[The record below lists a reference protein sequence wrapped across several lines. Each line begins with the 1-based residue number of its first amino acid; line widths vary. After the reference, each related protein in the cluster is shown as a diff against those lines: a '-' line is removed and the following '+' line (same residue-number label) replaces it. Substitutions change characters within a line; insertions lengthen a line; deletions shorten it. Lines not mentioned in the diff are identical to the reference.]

1 MSLSKLSKSIIKLSG
16 PDTTSFLNGLV
27 TTRFLPNIIKKNQ
40 HTISDVDI
48 RHAHLN
54 DILDLKKDWGIMHE
68 DLYDPENHI
77 MIRRDGVSSMF
88 LNAKG
93 RVLTDCFIYPFRTPQ
108 QDPQFMIEVESSIT
122 SKLMF
127 MLNMYKL
134 GAKVNFEETSLKS
147 YYVYHDSMEFD
158 EYLEELQAKY
168 CYTFNPKDA
177 EKHSDQMVEDEVLV
191 NKANAG
197 KLIGWAVDNRI
208 PNFGIKLVTDGEIDE
223 SFLSESFRTKFP
235 VKVVE
240 EKEYRQR
247 RFMNGLFEAS
257 DAPKNFQL
265 LPFDMNIDYINGMS
279 ADKGCYVG
287 QELTSRTYNGGVLR
301 KRIFPFQFFE
311 LTDEKLAEI
320 DEMDDLKLEVGG
332 EVTEDLSTTGLENLE
347 VTPLIEQETS
357 EEAVA
362 SPFGKMKKRKLNIGK
377 ILSVQDNLGF
387 ILLRLE
393 SVKDVYF
400 KVEVPSLNPKFI
412 GLKVMRPNWWPEDDR
427 F

>member
-1 MSLSKLSKSIIKLSG
+1 
-16 PDTTSFLNGLV
+16 
-27 TTRFLPNIIKKNQ
+27 
-40 HTISDVDI
+40 
-48 RHAHLN
+48 
-54 DILDLKKDWGIMHE
+54 MHE

-93 RVLTDCFIYPFRTPQ
+93 RVLTDCFIYPYVTPK
-108 QDPQFMIEVESSIT
+108 QDPQFMIEVENSIT

-134 GAKVNFEETSLKS
+134 GAKVSFEETSLKL
-147 YYVYHDSMEFD
+147 YYLYHDSVEFD
-158 EYLEELQAKY
+158 EYLEDLQAKY
-168 CYTFNPKDA
+168 CFTFNPKDA
-177 EKHSDQMVEDEVLV
+177 NKQSAQMIEDEVLV
-191 NKANAG
+191 NKKEAG
-197 KLIGWAVDNRI
+197 KLVGLAIDNRI

-223 SFLSESFRTKFP
+223 SFLSDSFKAQFP
-235 VKVVE
+235 IKMVE
-240 EKEYRQR
+240 ETEYRQR
-247 RFMNGLFEAS
+247 RFLNGLFEAS

-311 LTDEKLAEI
+311 LTDEKLAQV
-320 DEMDDLKLEVGG
+320 DELDHLKLEINDCA
-332 EVTEDLSTTGLENLE
+332 TEDLSSTGLENLE
-347 VTPLIEQETS
+347 VTPLIEKEVS

-393 SVKDVYF
+393 SVKETYF
-400 KVEVPSLNPKFI
+400 KVEVPCLNTKYI
-412 GLKVMRPNWWPEDDR
+412 GIKIMRPNWWPEDDR